1 MDLRSP
7 FVFLLHSFIQIV
19 FENRKEGDVG
29 NDCLLSVDGTDFR
42 LAMGWNKSFYTYK
55 FKRSGHRYE
64 VGLCIRSGNI
74 CWWNGPYEPGNW
86 NDEMIFNA
94 LAKNLEDFER
104 CETDR
109 GYRGSAPAKVKCP
122 GGLLE
127 DPDPAVKA
135 MAARVRSRQETVN
148 ERFKNW
154 GILNNPYRH
163 NIFKH
168 QAVFGAIVCLT
179 QLSLQANP
187 LFSVE
192 YYD

>member
-1 MDLRSP
+1 M
-7 FVFLLHSFIQIV
+7 
-19 FENRKEGDVG
+19 G

-42 LAMGWNKSFYTYK
+42 IAMGYQKAFYIYK
-55 FKRSGHRYE
+55 FKKSGCRYE
-64 VGLCIRSGNI
+64 VALCIKSGKI
-74 CWWNGPYEPGNW
+74 CWWHGPFAPGDW
-86 NDEMIFNA
+86 NDDMIFKDA
-94 LAKNLEDFER
+94 LAKNLEEYER

-109 GYRGSAPAKVKCP
+109 GYRGSAPEKVKCP

-135 MAARVRSRQETVN
+135 MKQRVRNRQETVN

-154 GILNNPYRH
+154 GILNTPYRH

-187 LFSVE
+187 LFPVE
-192 YYD
+192 YND